1 MNSLNIHNVTHV
13 SIQNPR
19 TCERTSGN
27 GTFSTRRL
35 HIHTTAGFFEI
46 TLFAAD
52 DDEVNLMTRD
62 ERVALVIANKPT
74 PEAA

>member
-1 MNSLNIHNVTHV
+1 MHTTNIHGVTHV
-13 SIQNPR
+13 VIHKPEAH
-19 TCERTSGN
+19 ERSSG
-27 GTFSTRRL
+27 GTFSTRKL
-35 HIHTTAGFFEI
+35 HIHTVRGFFEI

-62 ERVALVIANKPT
+62 ERAALVTTQPT